1 MQTHRL
7 GGISLSEAPRARC
20 NPLAACD
27 GAIPECSRYARAAQR
42 LLQADRQKLL

>member
-7 GGISLSEAPRARC
+7 GGISLSEA
-20 NPLAACD
+20 
-27 GAIPECSRYARAAQR
+27 PECSRYARAAQR